1 MASLTVRLPDSLES
15 ALEKAS
21 RARGISK
28 SDLAREAIE
37 RHLRVEALLR
47 IRTRLAPHLES
58 RGIFTEA
65 DVFERITIVNP
76 GEFWKRTTH

>member
-21 RARGISK
+21 VARGISK

-37 RHLRVEALLR
+37 RHLRAEALQRLR
-47 IRTRLAPHLES
+47 GKLAPHLE
-58 RGIFTEA
+58 RQGIFTEA
-65 DVFERITIVNP
+65 DVFERL
-76 GEFWKRTTH
+76 GEKP